1 MRPAPSYLV
10 EVTGEGTIIIRLQV
24 AEKDTCSS
32 AVYQLLYFVGKEVV
46 PFESRSSSPRP
57 FSSCVHSSCFK
68 ADSDPQKNE
77 PRIT

>member
-32 AVYQLLYFVGKEVV
+32 AVYQLLYLVGKEVV
-46 PFESRSSSPRP
+46 PFESRSSSP
-57 FSSCVHSSCFK
+57 
-68 ADSDPQKNE
+68 
-77 PRIT
+77 